1 MWGWVTA
8 EALLSHQQQVA
19 LRHPRTDRSA
29 AKKKQKNK
37 NKRGTDLIF
46 RSSLKHTASLTPEQ
60 GGCWTQPTRNTT
72 KRVNAETLQTTQIT
86 HSKHNTSSLHCKTNN
101 SQTKQQ
107 EVWVVQHPRSVN
119 SVDGEEADTH
129 RDSVRCRSSA
139 LTLLRRGLDRLLYL
153 GPYKYLLSSRRLH
166 PWGEPRG
173 RGWQAHRC
181 SFRTDALTPDQAAAA
196 ASHIFTD
203 TAAGSWRKPSAY
215 IQCER
220 LLRKLHDSVKT
231 AARCVGIYGSL
242 FRTFIDKQKDAN

>member
-29 AKKKQKNK
+29 AKKKPKKK

-86 HSKHNTSSLHCKTNN
+86 HRKHNTSSLHCKTNN

-139 LTLLRRGLDRLLYL
+139 LTLLRRGLDRLLCL

-181 SFRTDALTPDQAAAA
+181 SFKTDALTPDQAAAA

>member
-29 AKKKQKNK
+29 AKKKKK
-37 NKRGTDLIF
+37 HKRGTDLIF

-60 GGCWTQPTRNTT
+60 RGCWTQPTRNTT
-72 KRVNAETLQTTQIT
+72 NALTKKHSKLPKLRTEYTTPRVLTAKQTT
-86 HSKHNTSSLHCKTNN
+86 HRR
-101 SQTKQQ
+101 KQQ
-107 EVWVVQHPRSVN
+107 ELPVVQHPSSVN
-119 SVDGEEADTH
+119 SVDAEEADTH

-139 LTLLRRGLDRLLYL
+139 LTLLCRGLDRLLCL
-153 GPYKYLLSSRRLH
+153 GPYKYLLSRRRLH

-181 SFRTDALTPDQAAAA
+181 SFNTDALTPDQAAAA

-215 IQCER
+215 IQRER

-231 AARCVGIYGSL
+231 AARCGGIYGSL